1 MKRLVLFIS
10 TLALVVAAPAAAKG
24 PDEATVR
31 GPGLAGGKIV
41 FKSGGGD
48 PEFGTQF
55 GDFVEAVGFF
65 PAMFRTIP
73 DPMVDK
79 KPEGSLGP
87 RYRIVYRVPGPDGDR
102 ATIRQDV
109 YPYASVGVV
118 SYMKPGQPFFGGS
131 EKTGGG
137 WFIAGHP
144 TKETLVAAGFPRSAP
159 NGGGGSWFDPVAAP
173 LAAVLLLALGLGL
186 ALAAVRLPRWRA
198 QRRSTSATSAPSV

>member
-1 MKRLVLFIS
+1 MKRLVLLIS
-10 TLALVVAAPAAAKG
+10 TLALTLAAPAAAKG
-24 PDEATVR
+24 PDEATVT
-31 GPGLAGGKIV
+31 GPGLDGGKIV
-41 FKSGGGD
+41 FRSGGGD

-73 DPMVDK
+73 DPMVDT
-79 KPEGSLGP
+79 KPKGSLGP

-109 YPYASVGVV
+109 YPYAAAGVV

-131 EKTGGG
+131 ERTRGG
-137 WFIAGHP
+137 WFVAGHP

-159 NGGGGSWFDPVAAP
+159 SGGGGSWLDPVAAP
-173 LAAVLLLALGLGL
+173 LAAVLLLALVLGL
-186 ALAAVRLPRWRA
+186 AVAAVRLPRWRA